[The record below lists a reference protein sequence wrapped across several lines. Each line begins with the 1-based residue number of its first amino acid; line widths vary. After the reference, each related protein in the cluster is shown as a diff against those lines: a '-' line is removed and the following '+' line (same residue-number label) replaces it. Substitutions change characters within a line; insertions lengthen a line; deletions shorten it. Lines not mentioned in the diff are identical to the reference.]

1 MSSSQTTSAVL
12 GGFAARHGV
21 QLVQEVPASVASAV
35 GLVGLSAWWVL
46 SSRGER
52 VRKFVV
58 GGVKGR
64 LSYMMKKRI
73 AGDNMARSGREDEEE
88 FVMVED
94 GGSDE
99 RDGQKRS
106 GSERESADSDG
117 WDHVLSDDDGTLM
130 NERSGYIKSDE
141 EFEDAR
147 DAGEETLEEKVFAA
161 ILSRDSQT
169 AINMLEDGEVQI
181 EATDAY
187 NNTLL
192 MLATQSGAAPVV
204 AYLLDRGINV
214 DAQNWRGQTA
224 LHFALAF
231 EYHTLADLLLA
242 RGARR
247 DIRNDY
253 GLLPEEGLA
262 GRALVQPYSGE
273 IKSSPVPPLSP
284 GGLRLPL
291 PIFAAS
297 GAPPRSPRTPRGR
310 RTPRGEGGAPLATTQ
325 EGAASLKKPSYRW
338 DASSAEERRGGGGV
352 GGGGGGSGSF
362 GREGSGGLLASPRF
376 HDALAWGPK
385 KKNLFKQAEEEGGGG
400 EEEEQQGP
408 AAPRAP
414 SEAGS
419 GATGAGEGEGE
430 EDVPIG
436 EIVVEGAG
444 EEALPQ
450 KPRLMP
456 GAGPGGAGGPPP
468 PPPPPPGSRGP
479 VPPPPPPPPPGSGG
493 PPPPPPPPGGK
504 GAQQGKQE
512 DAGKLSKSWEVIQ
525 QFRALNRRAV
535 GPVKGGDRKSVV

>member
-204 AYLLDRGINV
+204 AYLLDRSV
-214 DAQNWRGQTA
+214 S
-224 LHFALAF
+224 
-231 EYHTLADLLLA
+231 LLLHYPHLRTLRIA
-242 RGARR
+242 RHA
-247 DIRNDY
+247 IRHPQHPHFVSLHLRTCLMMDLNMHNSIIA
-253 GLLPEEGLA
+253 ESNWTSSH
-262 GRALVQPYSGE
+262 PYSRRQQTTEASTSTLRTGE
-273 IKSSPVPPLSP
+273 DRPLFTLPSPLN
-284 GGLRLPL
+284 
-291 PIFAAS
+291 
-297 GAPPRSPRTPRGR
+297 
-310 RTPRGEGGAPLATTQ
+310 TT
-325 EGAASLKKPSYRW
+325 R
-338 DASSAEERRGGGGV
+338 
-352 GGGGGGSGSF
+352 
-362 GREGSGGLLASPRF
+362 
-376 HDALAWGPK
+376 
-385 KKNLFKQAEEEGGGG
+385 
-400 EEEEQQGP
+400 
-408 AAPRAP
+408 
-414 SEAGS
+414 
-419 GATGAGEGEGE
+419 
-430 EDVPIG
+430 
-436 EIVVEGAG
+436 
-444 EEALPQ
+444 
-450 KPRLMP
+450 
-456 GAGPGGAGGPPP
+456 
-468 PPPPPPGSRGP
+468 
-479 VPPPPPPPPPGSGG
+479 
-493 PPPPPPPPGGK
+493 
-504 GAQQGKQE
+504 
-512 DAGKLSKSWEVIQ
+512 
-525 QFRALNRRAV
+525 
-535 GPVKGGDRKSVV
+535 